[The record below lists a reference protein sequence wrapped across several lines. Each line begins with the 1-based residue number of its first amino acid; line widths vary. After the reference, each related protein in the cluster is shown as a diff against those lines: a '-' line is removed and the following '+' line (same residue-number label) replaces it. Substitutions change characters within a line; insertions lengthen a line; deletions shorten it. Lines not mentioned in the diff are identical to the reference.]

1 MVSHLA
7 ARVQRISH
15 RASNYREITS
25 RLKSLHRW
33 NPQQHSKKQRDHN
46 SSASRLRS
54 ASSAS
59 SVSSVNS
66 SSASSASVLE
76 KEQKKKNTEICR
88 EQKDEDEDVLENTEQ
103 EENLNNKYNKYEDD
117 DDAGYAS
124 SSSVS
129 SRSSTSSSHP
139 NNPNP
144 NPNPNSN
151 RVYGPL
157 TEPLDAYDYVFW
169 LGDLNYRVH
178 LKSKDLS
185 MKGEKEEDEKDDKK
199 DVVYGC
205 DTAEEYREVLRLV
218 NGHEWSLLQRND
230 QLTREMSFENVFCGY
245 NEEKIIFA
253 PTYRMNKGKSG
264 YSNKRYHQQQ
274 EIICR
279 IVNSLFFSFV
289 YFLFS
294 SSRHNSSHC
303 LFYCFVVSF
312 IFVLSCS
319 YKKSKHELYRSHL
332 VQIRSTI
339 KRTQPPNTSL
349 RRFAKLY
356 AKRPSPNRYICFA
369 VYMNYD
375 HFFFK

>member
-1 MVSHLA
+1 M
-7 ARVQRISH
+7 
-15 RASNYREITS
+15 
-25 RLKSLHRW
+25 
-33 NPQQHSKKQRDHN
+33 
-46 SSASRLRS
+46 
-54 ASSAS
+54 
-59 SVSSVNS
+59 
-66 SSASSASVLE
+66 LE

-103 EENLNNKYNKYEDD
+103 EENKYNKYEDD

-185 MKGEKEEDEKDDKK
+185 MKESLRGEKEEDEKGDKK

-218 NGHEWSLLQRND
+218 NGREWSLLQRND
-230 QLTREMSFENVFCGY
+230 QLTREMSLKNVFCGY

-289 YFLFS
+289 YFLFLS

-303 LFYCFVVSF
+303 LLYCFFSF
-312 IFVLSCS
+312 CFVLFLQ
-319 YKKSKHELYRSHL
+319 E
-332 VQIRSTI
+332 I
-339 KRTQPPNTSL
+339 K
-349 RRFAKLY
+349 A
-356 AKRPSPNRYICFA
+356 
-369 VYMNYD
+369 
-375 HFFFK
+375 

>member
-59 SVSSVNS
+59 SVSSAS
-66 SSASSASVLE
+66 SSSTSSCTSSASVLE

-144 NPNPNSN
+144 NPNSN

-185 MKGEKEEDEKDDKK
+185 MKESLRGEKEEDEKGDKK

-279 IVNSLFFSFV
+279 IVNSLFSHLFIF
-289 YFLFS
+289 YFLLLVTILLTVCFIVLLFLLFLF
-294 SSRHNSSHC
+294 C
-303 LFYCFVVSF
+303 LVLIRNQSMSYTDRILYKFAQPSNALNHQTRLYDGLQNYTQSDHRPTGTYVSLC
-312 IFVLSCS
+312 I
-319 YKKSKHELYRSHL
+319 
-332 VQIRSTI
+332 
-339 KRTQPPNTSL
+339 
-349 RRFAKLY
+349 
-356 AKRPSPNRYICFA
+356 
-369 VYMNYD
+369 
-375 HFFFK
+375 